1 MSDLALVKKQNGL
14 YDLDFHNGDLIL
26 SKSLKNAV
34 LLSLACWS
42 RGEDVRD
49 VANLKPEIGGWWG
62 NALETVEIGSEIWK
76 LFRQKLNDATA
87 NNAKAAAEKALKW
100 MVDDGVAKEI
110 GVNSLVVGKILALI
124 VKIVKPD
131 GTNEEFR
138 WQVNWEESLNA
149 V

>member
-1 MSDLALVKKQNGL
+1 MSDLALVKKPNGV
-14 YDLDFHNGDLIL
+14 YDLDFGNGDLKL
-26 SKSLKNAV
+26 SNSLKNAV
-34 LLSLACWS
+34 LLSLSCWS
-42 RGEDVRD
+42 KGQDIRD
-49 VANLKPEIGGWWG
+49 VADLDPKIGGWWG

-76 LFRQKLNDATA
+76 LFRQKLNDQTA
-87 NNAKAAAEKALKW
+87 NDAKSAAEKALKW
-100 MVDDGVAKEI
+100 MIDDGVAKEI
-110 GVNSLVVGKILALI
+110 SVSALVIGVVLGLL

>member
-1 MSDLALVKKQNGL
+1 MSDLALVKKPNGM
-14 YDLDFHNGDLIL
+14 YDLDFDNGDLKL
-26 SKSLKNAV
+26 SNSLKNAV
-34 LLSLACWS
+34 LLSLSCWS
-42 RGEDVRD
+42 KDQDIHD
-49 VANLKPEIGGWWG
+49 VADLDPKIGGWWG

-76 LFRQKLNDATA
+76 LFRQKLNDQTA
-87 NNAKAAAEKALKW
+87 NDAKSAAEKALKW
-100 MVDDGVAKEI
+100 MIDDGVAKEI
-110 GVNSLVVGKILALI
+110 SVSALVIGVVLGLL

>member
-1 MSDLALVKKQNGL
+1 LVKKQNGL
-14 YDLDFHNGDLIL
+14 YDLDFHNGDLDL
-26 SKSLKNAV
+26 SNSLKNAV
-34 LLSLACWS
+34 LLSLVCWS
-42 RGEDVRD
+42 RGEDIRD

-62 NALETVEIGSEIWK
+62 NALESVEIGSEIWK

-87 NNAKAAAEKALKW
+87 NDAKVAAENALKW

-110 GVNSLVVGKILALI
+110 KVNSLVVGKILALI

>member
-1 MSDLALVKKQNGL
+1 MVKKPNGM
-14 YDLDFHNGDLIL
+14 YDLDFGNGDLKL
-26 SKSLKNAV
+26 SNSLKNAV
-34 LLSLACWS
+34 LLSLSCWS
-42 RGEDVRD
+42 KGQDIHD
-49 VANLKPEIGGWWG
+49 VADLDPKIGGWWG

-76 LFRQKLNDATA
+76 LFRQKLNDQTA
-87 NNAKAAAEKALKW
+87 NDAKSAAEKALKW
-100 MVDDGVAKEI
+100 MIDDGVAKEI
-110 GVNSLVVGKILALI
+110 SVSALVIGVVLGLL

>member
-1 MSDLALVKKQNGL
+1 MSDLALVKKPNGM
-14 YDLDFHNGDLIL
+14 YDLDFGNGDLKL
-26 SKSLKNAV
+26 SNSLKNAV
-34 LLSLACWS
+34 LLSLSCWS
-42 RGEDVRD
+42 KGQDIHD
-49 VANLKPEIGGWWG
+49 VADLDPKIGGWWG

-76 LFRQKLNDATA
+76 LFRQKLNDQTA
-87 NNAKAAAEKALKW
+87 NDAKSAAEKALKW
-100 MVDDGVAKEI
+100 MIDDGVAKEI
-110 GVNSLVVGKILALI
+110 SVSALVIGVVLGLL